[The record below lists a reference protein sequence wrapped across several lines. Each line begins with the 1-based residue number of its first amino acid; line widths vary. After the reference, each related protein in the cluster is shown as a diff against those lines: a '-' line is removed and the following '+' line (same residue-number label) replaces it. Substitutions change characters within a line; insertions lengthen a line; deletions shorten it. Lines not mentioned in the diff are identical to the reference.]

1 MRSDLLLKLTQTH
14 IENQEGKWNNVS
26 LTGPHDLILIRLC
39 QAKQQQQDFSGIT
52 AEALNFDPR
61 IFAMALKHLEKQ
73 GYLQGVVYTYQE
85 DDPYPTTVDLSQAQV
100 TPAGEAYEKKLG

>member
-14 IENQEGKWNNVS
+14 IENQDGPLENVS

-39 QAKQQQQDFSGIT
+39 QARRNQQDFSAIT
-52 AEALNFDPR
+52 AAALDFDPR
-61 IFAMALKHLEKQ
+61 IFSMALKHLEKQ
-73 GYLQGVVYTYQE
+73 GYLEGVAYTYQE
-85 DDPYPTTVDLSQAQV
+85 GNPYPSEVDLSKAQV

>member
-14 IENQEGKWNNVS
+14 IENQDGPWENVS

-39 QAKQQQQDFSGIT
+39 QARRNQQDFSAIT
-52 AEALNFDPR
+52 AAALDFDPR
-61 IFAMALKHLEKQ
+61 IFSMALKHLEKQ
-73 GYLQGVVYTYQE
+73 GYLEGVAYSYQ
-85 DDPYPTTVDLSQAQV
+85 DYNPYPSEVDLSKAHV